1 MMSNLDLY
9 LSAAVS
15 VISAVAMTT
24 QAWLLYRA
32 SRYQN
37 HTELMKIRMDENRR
51 IDPPQ
56 PRRTSP
62 EQERPTGDP
71 STNDE
76 VQRI

>member
-1 MMSNLDLY
+1 MSNLDLY

-37 HTELMKIRMDENRR
+37 HTELMKIRMDEKRSVEPSQSR
-51 IDPPQ
+51 E
-56 PRRTSP
+56 TAP

-71 STNDE
+71 NANNQ